1 MKAKTGLTIVEIEYR
16 KLLRTELKQ
25 AINAGEPDR
34 AAAFSKELAKLRR
47 KELKCKQCKGKI
59 NYEHR
64 K

>member
-34 AAAFSKELAKLRR
+34 AAAFAKELAKLRR
-47 KELKCKQCKGKI
+47 KELKCKQSKGEI
-59 NYEHR
+59 DYEQH